1 MKLEGKKDT
10 PPRIVKMPLCVLFF
24 SVPLVINL
32 VSIRQ
37 SQPQLKP
44 QHSGIQDLEFKL
56 NSK

>member
-10 PPRIVKMPLCVLFF
+10 SPRIGKMPLCVLFF

-44 QHSGIQDLEFKL
+44 QHSVESRI
-56 NSK
+56 